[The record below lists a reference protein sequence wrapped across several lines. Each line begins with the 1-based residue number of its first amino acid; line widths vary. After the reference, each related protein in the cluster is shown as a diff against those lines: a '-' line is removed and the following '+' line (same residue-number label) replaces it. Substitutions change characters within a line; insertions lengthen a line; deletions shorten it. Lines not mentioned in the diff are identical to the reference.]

1 VSTVSK
7 EDAAVSGLQ
16 SSTNH
21 DFVDECAEESFPA
34 SDPPSWTLGISSP
47 HGPRADAL
55 VLDRPPHRGLWHS
68 LSQADYMA
76 LGETRSPGRP
86 EREEGDTHPRPRVEL
101 ITQRSKVQILPPQPI
116 LSMVYR
122 LPDQADLP
130 LLTR

>member
-47 HGPRADAL
+47 HGPIRMRWFWIYCLTGDCDTPVRRQITWDSARLARRGDLNAKRGIPIQDH
-55 VLDRPPHRGLWHS
+55 VLNS
-68 LSQADYMA
+68 
-76 LGETRSPGRP
+76 
-86 EREEGDTHPRPRVEL
+86 
-101 ITQRSKVQILPPQPI
+101 
-116 LSMVYR
+116 
-122 LPDQADLP
+122 
-130 LLTR
+130 